1 MTMCPDTVVVFFI
14 MTLIFI
20 LSAKWIRSLFNYRGE
35 SKVLHFR
42 PDQTLSDEIIHIP
55 GSDDSESLIEA
66 QQYSLYAEFYENMGE
81 EELHNL
87 ENYLDRE

>member
-20 LSAKWIRSLFNYRGE
+20 LSAKWIQSLFSFRIE
-35 SKVLHFR
+35 SRVLKLR
-42 PDQTLSDEIIHIP
+42 QGQTLSDEINHIA
-55 GSDDSESLIEA
+55 GSNDSKTLSKA
-66 QQYSLYAEFYENMGE
+66 QQYSLYTKFYENMEE

-87 ENYLDRE
+87 DNYLDRE